1 MAEAHYHSIRFDSSA
16 CHGCMA
22 CMRVCPTGA
31 VRIRRGHATMLEDRC
46 IDCGECIKV
55 CTRNAVVPLTASP
68 GGLGRFDYSIAIPSP
83 ALYTQ
88 FELDVTPGTIHQALR
103 NSGFDAAATLSWSC
117 GAVTH
122 AIDLFLAEYQ
132 GPRPLISSFCPS
144 VVRLVQ
150 IKYPELVD
158 QLLPVLSPREVAAR
172 EAKLKAAAETGLP
185 LDRIHAVY
193 VTPCPAKL
201 VSIVDHPGMEA
212 SYIDSAVGISDLF
225 PLLAPVIREIQTGGV
240 KVPETETAAG
250 LGWAFSISLP
260 STLPAE
266 DTMSVWGLPNVLRIL
281 DDIDKGRLHRYT
293 FIECH
298 ACFEGCVSGALTVEN
313 PYVARARALRLQ
325 QSLPKRDPVDPAD
338 LRARHGRGD
347 FRTTVPFAVRPPRPL
362 GRDIVAAIARMQERD
377 RVAALLPGI
386 DCGACGSPT
395 CATFAEDVVV
405 GDAEQSQ
412 CVVLRQARLE
422 EQLARL
428 AAAGE
433 PGSREGHGAR
443 GSGDDR
449 H

>member
-22 CMRVCPTGA
+22 CMRVCPTQA
-31 VRIRRGHATMLEDRC
+31 IRIRRGHATMLEDRC

-55 CTRNAVVPLTASP
+55 CAKSAVVPLTASP
-68 GGLGRFDYSIAIPSP
+68 GGLGHFDYTVAIPSP

-88 FELDVTPGTIHQALR
+88 FDLDVTPGTILQALR

-117 GAVTH
+117 GAVTR
-122 AIDLFLAEYQ
+122 AIDLFLAEYRGQ
-132 GPRPLISSFCPS
+132 GPLISSFCPS

-172 EAKLKAAAETGLP
+172 EAKRRASADTGLP
-185 LDRIHAVY
+185 FDRIHAVY
-193 VTPCPAKL
+193 VTPCPAKM

-212 SYIDSAVGISDLF
+212 SHIDSAVAISDLF
-225 PLLAPVIREIQTGGV
+225 PLLAPAIREVQTSGT

-260 STLPAE
+260 STLPE
-266 DTMSVWGLPNVLRIL
+266 ERTMSVWGLPNVLRIL
-281 DDIDKGRLHRYT
+281 DDIDKGKLQRYM

-338 LRARHGRGD
+338 LRARHERGE
-347 FRTTVPFAVRPPRPL
+347 FRTTVPFAVRPPAPL
-362 GRDIVAAIARMQERD
+362 GRDIVTAITRMQERD
-377 RVAALLPGI
+377 GLAARLPGI

-395 CATFAEDVVV
+395 CATFAEDVVTGEAV
-405 GDAEQSQ
+405 QAQ
-412 CVVLRQARLE
+412 CVVLRQGQLE
-422 EQLARL
+422 EQIARL
-428 AAAGE
+428 AARGVSGCGE
-433 PGSREGHGAR
+433 NGGAER
-443 GSGDDR
+443 SGDDC